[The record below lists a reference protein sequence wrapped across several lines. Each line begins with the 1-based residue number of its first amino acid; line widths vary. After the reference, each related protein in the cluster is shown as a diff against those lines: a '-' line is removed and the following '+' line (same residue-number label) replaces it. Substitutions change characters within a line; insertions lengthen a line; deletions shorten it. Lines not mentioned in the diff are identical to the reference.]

1 MVRALRFAVPLVL
14 AAAVLSTTVQPAAAV
29 PQVTARAD
37 AQLADQVLSSLN
49 AIRAAHGLRPVIVS
63 SGLAAAA
70 REHNREMAAAG
81 YFAHASHDGTPFWAR
96 IQRYYASTGTAYW
109 STGENLLWSEA
120 ELDATGAMQMWMA
133 SPEHRENILAA
144 RWRQIGISVVHMDSS
159 AAVFG
164 GGPVTIV
171 TTDFGVRR

>member
-1 MVRALRFAVPLVL
+1 VLRTLRFAAPLIL
-14 AAAVLSTTVQPAAAV
+14 AAAALSATVQPAAAA
-29 PQVTARAD
+29 PQVTAQAD
-37 AQLADQVLSSLN
+37 AQLADQVLGSLN
-49 AIRAAHGLRPVIVS
+49 AIRAEHGLRPVVAS

-70 REHNREMAAAG
+70 REHSREMAAAG

-96 IQRYYASTGTAYW
+96 IQRYYPSTGTAYW
-109 STGENLLWSEA
+109 STGENLLWSDP
-120 ELDATGAMQMWMA
+120 ELDATRAMQMWMA
-133 SPEHRENILAA
+133 SPEHRENILTA